1 MRRRVM
7 LGVALAIVVGLA
19 ALPAVAN
26 ADHPGHLG
34 RTWSRT
40 LTATLT
46 GSGEVP
52 PVATEASGLF
62 RVTIDRRKHLLCYE
76 GVITGME
83 PVAGH
88 IHKAPPGEN
97 GGPVVDLAAIGEPL
111 GSSTSGC
118 VTGIGAA
125 LLRDIVQTPKQFYI
139 NMHSDSY
146 PGGEIR
152 GQLAER

>member
-1 MRRRVM
+1 MRRKIL
-7 LGVALAIVVGLA
+7 LGAAVAMVAGLF
-19 ALPAVAN
+19 ALPAVAS

-46 GSGEVP
+46 GSGESPAVP
-52 PVATEASGLF
+52 SEASGLF
-62 RVTIDRRKHLLCYE
+62 RITIDRRKHLLCYE

-83 PVAGH
+83 AVAGH

-97 GGPVVDLAAIGEPL
+97 GGVVVDLGAIGEPL
-111 GSSTSGC
+111 GSSTAGC
-118 VTGIGAA
+118 AIGLDAA
-125 LLRDIVQTPKQFYI
+125 LLRDIVLTPKAFYV
-139 NMHSDSY
+139 NLHSEAY